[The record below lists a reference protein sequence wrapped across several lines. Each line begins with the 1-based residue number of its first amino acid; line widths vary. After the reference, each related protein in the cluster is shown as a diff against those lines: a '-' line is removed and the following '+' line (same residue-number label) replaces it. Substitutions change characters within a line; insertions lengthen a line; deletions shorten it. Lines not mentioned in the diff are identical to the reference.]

1 MKGSKGP
8 KLTYYNSFQPCI
20 GFLVVRRHF
29 EPFHIYVYFLQ
40 NSSHKV
46 ELKKFL
52 RFYSFHGIFHFNF
65 QMSQGDKNLWNAMSF
80 MKIPEYAATLCVGAK
95 INKSFRNY

>member
-29 EPFHIYVYFLQ
+29 EPFHIYVYFL
-40 NSSHKV
+40 HKV

-65 QMSQGDKNLWNAMSF
+65 QMSQGDKNL
-80 MKIPEYAATLCVGAK
+80 
-95 INKSFRNY
+95 